1 MRKVIISLIFLC
13 FMSFSNN
20 FEKFDEIFL
29 ENINDKNVEKIIND
43 KLPDIKKISNYV
55 IKTID
60 SLVPKLVGTVI
71 YIGEDGVDFDIK
83 YKKFI
88 ITYYANRD
96 STFYI
101 YETKE
106 NIEKIITDMN
116 NRNLNLSNVIFIDKK
131 SKKEID
137 FVFDI
142 LSSLVDESIKNPTDK
157 IQNRRIA
164 IITDVHKTKG
174 YLYTTKDYVNSKNSN
189 LLIDEYSYYNTELR
203 SDVDKFNRENLED
216 IKNILLEYIKKYNE
230 EAK

>member
-1 MRKVIISLIFLC
+1 MKKVIISLIFLC

-20 FEKFDEIFL
+20 FEKIDEIFL
-29 ENINDKNVEKIIND
+29 ENINDKNIEKIIND
-43 KLPDIKKISNYV
+43 KLPDIKKVSNYV

-71 YIGEDGVDFDIK
+71 YVGEDNVDFDVK

-96 STFYI
+96 SKFYV

-142 LSSLVDESIKNPTDK
+142 LSTLVDESIKNPTDK

-174 YLYTTKDYVNSKNSN
+174 YLLTTKDYVNSKNSN

-216 IKNILLEYIKKYNE
+216 IKNILLEYIKKYN
-230 EAK
+230 